1 MLRVLIADDH
11 AIVRKGLKEILGEEV
26 GSVVVGEASS
36 GPEALN
42 KARAEQWDV
51 VVLDITMPGQSGLD
65 VLEKLK
71 QEQPGLPVLMLSMHS
86 SSQYV
91 TRSLKAG
98 ASGYLSKESAPSE
111 LINAIRAILAGG
123 TYTGRSLS
131 EAL

>member
-111 LINAIRAILAGG
+111 PVNAIRAILKGG